1 MEYLRD
7 IRIHLDHDVLLV
19 GDLGVAGV
27 HLALHP
33 LVEDLAQDRGYDV
46 AGPRLRRLRQLKL
59 GIGKILVY
67 MRMIVPQELQY
78 VFHR

>member
-1 MEYLRD
+1 MEYLCD

-33 LVEDLAQDRGYDV
+33 LVEDLAQDRGNDV

-59 GIGKILVY
+59 GIGKILEYV
-67 MRMIVPQELQY
+67 RMIVSQELEY
-78 VFHR
+78 VFNR